1 MTYQYP
7 RDGHN
12 AAAEGVVTPIVVDGP
27 TLKGDISWS
36 KDVRQ
41 DLPANVQSYNDEDF
55 FSNKEYLIDADNKIP
70 YDVVEIFRAKASPSI
85 SAQAARSFCIWSAS
99 LVCVFWQG

>member
-1 MTYQYP
+1 M
-7 RDGHN
+7 
-12 AAAEGVVTPIVVDGP
+12 VTPIVVDGP

-41 DLPANVQSYNDEDF
+41 DLPANVQSYEIALKL

-70 YDVVEIFRAKASPSI
+70 YDVVEIFRAKGSPSI
-85 SAQAARSFCIWSAS
+85 SAQAPH
-99 LVCVFWQG
+99 

>member
-1 MTYQYP
+1 MATTQRP
-7 RDGHN
+7 R
-12 AAAEGVVTPIVVDGP
+12 VLVTPIVVDGP

-41 DLPANVQSYNDEDF
+41 DLPANVQSYEIALKL

-70 YDVVEIFRAKASPSI
+70 YDVVEIY
-85 SAQAARSFCIWSAS
+85 
-99 LVCVFWQG
+99 L